1 MTMDEKELKAI
12 QHYIQTILNCNSY
25 IVSVN
30 HKTYIDTAD
39 LREDLRYITKCLKGL
54 KHDK

>member
-30 HKTYIDTAD
+30 NKTYIDTAD